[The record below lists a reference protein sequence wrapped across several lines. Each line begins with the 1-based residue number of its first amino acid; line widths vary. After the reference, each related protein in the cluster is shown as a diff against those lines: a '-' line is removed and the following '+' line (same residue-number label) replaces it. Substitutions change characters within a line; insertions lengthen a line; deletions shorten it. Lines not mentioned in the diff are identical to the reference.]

1 MKRLFSIE
9 WNKVFYNKG
18 TRIFIIIYFIM
29 IILMGITLPN
39 FKPTISGMEVDF
51 IKLGA
56 LDFPAIWHNIAWLI
70 GFGKFFLAII
80 VINNIT
86 NEYSF
91 GTFKQNTIDGLS
103 KTEFFGSKI
112 ILNLIITLFSS
123 FVVAALVLGL
133 GASFSEK
140 FDLVNGI
147 EFLAGYFVEI
157 FAYIVFAMFLSFL
170 LRKSAFAIL
179 SLIVLSI
186 GEAILKGVEFF
197 VRFGKTPPKP
207 GEEFTFFSNFL
218 PLNSN
223 SEILDSPS
231 MDIQSLMSGGKLFTP
246 DHIQWEFF
254 GTNVFYIFLFLGLTL
269 FIIKKRD
276 L

>member
-91 GTFKQNTIDGLS
+91 GTFKQNTIDGLT

-186 GEAILKGVEFF
+186 GESILKGVEFF

-207 GEEFTFFSNFL
+207 GEEFTFFTNFL

>member
-29 IILMGITLPN
+29 IILMGIILPN
-39 FKPTISGMEVDF
+39 IKPNINGVEVDF

-56 LDFPAIWHNIAWLI
+56 LDFPAIWHNISWLV

-91 GTFKQNTIDGLS
+91 GTFKQNTIDGLT

-112 ILNLIITLFSS
+112 LLNLIITLFST
-123 FVVAALVLGL
+123 FIVAALVIGL
-133 GASFSEK
+133 GSTISEK
-140 FDLVNGI
+140 FDFVNGI
-147 EFLAGYFVEI
+147 EFLAGFFVEI
-157 FAYIVFAMFLSFL
+157 FTYTVLAMFLSFL
-170 LRKSAFAIL
+170 LKKSAFAIL
-179 SLIVLSI
+179 SLIVFSI
-186 GEAILKGVEFF
+186 GETIIKAIEYFA
-197 VRFGKTPPKP
+197 RFGKTPPKP
-207 GEEFTFFSNFL
+207 NEEFTLFTNYL

-223 SEILDSPS
+223 SEIIGYPS
-231 MDIQSLMSGGKLFTP
+231 MDFGSLFQGGKLFMP
-246 DHIQWEFF
+246 DHIQWNHL
-254 GTNVFYIFLFLGLTL
+254 GINVFYIILFLGLTL

>member
-56 LDFPAIWHNIAWLI
+56 LDFPAIWHNIAWLV

-91 GTFKQNTIDGLS
+91 GTFKQNTIDGLT

-112 ILNLIITLFSS
+112 ILNLLITLFST
-123 FVVAALVLGL
+123 FVVGALVIGL

-170 LRKSAFAIL
+170 LKKSAFAIL

-186 GEAILKGVEFF
+186 GESILKGVEFF
-197 VRFGKTPPKP
+197 VRYGKTPPKP
-207 GEEFTFFSNFL
+207 GEEFTFFSNYL

-223 SEILDSPS
+223 SEILGYPS
-231 MDIQSLMSGGKLFTP
+231 MDIESVFKGGKLFTP
-246 DHIQWEFF
+246 DHIEWEFF

>member
-91 GTFKQNTIDGLS
+91 GTFKQNTIDGLT

-112 ILNLIITLFSS
+112 LLNLIITLFSS

>member
-1 MKRLFSIE
+1 MKRLLSIE

-29 IILMGITLPN
+29 IILMGLTLPN
-39 FKPTISGMEVDF
+39 FKPYISGMEVNF

-56 LDFPAIWHNIAWLI
+56 LDFPAIWHNISWLV

-91 GTFKQNTIDGLS
+91 GTFKQNTIDGLT
-103 KTEFFGSKI
+103 KAEFFGSKI
-112 ILNLIITLFSS
+112 LLNLLITLFSTLIVS
-123 FVVAALVLGL
+123 ALVIGL

-140 FDLVNGI
+140 FDLINGI
-147 EFLAGYFVEI
+147 EFIVGYVVEI

-170 LRKSAFAIL
+170 LKKSTFAIL
-179 SLIVLSI
+179 SIIVLSI
-186 GEAILKGVEFF
+186 GETILKGVEYF

-207 GEEFTFFSNFL
+207 GDEITFFSNYL

-223 SEILDSPS
+223 SEIVGYPS
-231 MDIQSLMSGGKLFTP
+231 MDIASVLQGGKLFTP
-246 DHIQWEFF
+246 DHIQWEYLV
-254 GTNVFYIFLFLGLTL
+254 TNIIYIVVFLGLTL
-269 FIIKKRD
+269 YIIKKRD